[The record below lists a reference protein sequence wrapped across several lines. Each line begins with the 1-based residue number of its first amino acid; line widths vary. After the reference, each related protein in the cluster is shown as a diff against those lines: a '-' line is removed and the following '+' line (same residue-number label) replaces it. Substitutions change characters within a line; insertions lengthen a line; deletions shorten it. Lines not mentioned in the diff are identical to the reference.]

1 MKKLRVYGVRAR
13 VCLLALCLVL
23 AGSAEAAQTVIRIN
37 SVSNPQ
43 ASPDMPSLHWYL
55 KFAETMKAKLGDKV
69 DVKIYWDNQLAK
81 TYADGINGT
90 QNQTLQMCNIPA
102 ASMAEYTKAL
112 IPLNGLYVVPYPR
125 NQIVRDAFAG
135 DLGEH
140 IRDQIVQETGLRIVS
155 FWDFGF
161 RYILTAKKP
170 VTKVED
176 LAGMKFRCQPNPV
189 QLAAFKAYGT
199 NPTPITYSELFTSL
213 QQGVIDGT
221 ENPLVNVYQSRLY
234 EVTKYFTKTGHIL
247 EFNVCLVNEDWY
259 RNLPEDVR
267 KAFDESVIEADAAFI
282 AQFEKAESNFMTI
295 VEEKMEVFD
304 VSPEETEKFFK
315 IGQASSKEEIV
326 RQVGEEYYTYFM
338 GELEK
343 ARIALDK

>member
-1 MKKLRVYGVRAR
+1 VFAVRVV
-13 VCLLALCLVL
+13 VCLLALCAALS
-23 AGSAEAAQTVIRIN
+23 GFAEAAPTVIRIN

-55 KFAETMKAKLGDKV
+55 KFAEAMKAKLGDDV

-81 TYADGINGT
+81 TYPDGINGT

-112 IPLNGLYVVPYPR
+112 IPLNGLYVVPYPQ
-125 NQIVRDAFAG
+125 NQIVRNAFAG
-135 DLGEH
+135 ELGEH
-140 IRDQIVQETGLRIVS
+140 IRTQVAQEIGLRIVS

-189 QLAAFKAYGT
+189 QLAAFKAYGA
-199 NPTPITYSELFTSL
+199 NPTPITYAELFTSL

-247 EFNVCLVNEDWY
+247 EFNVCLVNEEWY
-259 RNLPEDVR
+259 QKLPENVR
-267 KAFDESVIEADAAFI
+267 KAFDESVTEADAAFVS
-282 AQFEKAESNFMTI
+282 QFEKAEGNFMAL
-295 VEEKMEVFD
+295 VEEKMEVFE
-304 VSPEETEKFFK
+304 VNPEETEKFFK
-315 IGQASSKEEIV
+315 IGQAASKEEIV
-326 RQVGEEYYTYFM
+326 KQVGEEYYTYFM

-343 ARIALDK
+343 SQKALNQ